1 VRPAIKNSGLFT
13 RPGSESGTKSAP
25 GKKAT
30 GVFAAPGGHGTI
42 TKAKVVRPNCPAC
55 GADSS
60 QISDGTCGNC
70 GAQVSFPPRD
80 DFKERINESLALRS
94 FLGRHHPRN
103 EDYGVAAELVV
114 GGITY
119 TVMIVSD
126 GVSSA
131 ERSHLASEAA
141 CQTSREKMVSMLKS
155 GEKDLVKV
163 LTAGVDVAQKAV
175 LALPCIGELDSRGNR
190 KAAPEA
196 TFIAAIVAGGRAT
209 ICWLGDCRAYS
220 VARNGGATL
229 LTKDHSWINLVVD
242 AGEMS
247 LADAMVAPE
256 AHAIYQ
262 SLGPVDADNGGIFE
276 PAFCTVDLLG
286 ARMLILCS
294 DGFWNYGHP
303 VQDQPPTPLDDQLAL
318 LPLSAEALTVA
329 EALVKYANDTEGHDN
344 ITVVVKKLS

>member
-1 VRPAIKNSGLFT
+1 M
-13 RPGSESGTKSAP
+13 
-25 GKKAT
+25 
-30 GVFAAPGGHGTI
+30 
-42 TKAKVVRPNCPAC
+42 
-55 GADSS
+55 
-60 QISDGTCGNC
+60 
-70 GAQVSFPPRD
+70 
-80 DFKERINESLALRS
+80 
-94 FLGRHHPRN
+94 
-103 EDYGVAAELVV
+103 

-303 VQDQPPTPLDDQLAL
+303 VQDSAAYASRRPACSPALERRGAHRGRSAREVRERHGRTRQHHCRGEEAL
-318 LPLSAEALTVA
+318 LTGSFSVDRINSIHLIAA
-329 EALVKYANDTEGHDN
+329 ANNRRCSRLLPEKGQYTCR
-344 ITVVVKKLS
+344 TKL